1 MEVATH
7 VFLNNGL
14 RAPQW
19 PESTLVGDVNEKG
32 INKSTLSQETCIKI
46 PNYAKKDI
54 FVKIMH

>member
-19 PESTLVGDVNEKG
+19 PESTLVGDVKEKG
-32 INKSTLSQETCIKI
+32 IVQK
-46 PNYAKKDI
+46 
-54 FVKIMH
+54 H